1 MGNDD
6 THDDDWERFDYAHWG
21 VTPDA
26 DESSA
31 DGHAPRPAEEQPEHY
46 GDGFLRPALADV
58 DEAAASGAGGAG
70 HWVTQGGVLRWQAD
84 ERNDDDDEEGAA
96 APLREEASSPW
107 AADEVDLPLGAP
119 ATARLRAVRAW
130 LARRRLRETELIGA
144 LLLERRR
151 LTSPAAADDADD
163 ADDADARQMAAR
175 EAPENPHDPLAL
187 ALVEAQAAADE
198 YETLLGLL
206 EETRAHVGPQA
217 ALVEYYL
224 TLTDRLATLAAQPAA
239 PASFAETVLFA
250 EIERQP
256 ATAALT
262 PASHSEWEGRASAA
276 LAARKRVEQV
286 TAAEPEDD

>member
-6 THDDDWERFDYAHWG
+6 THDDRDTFDYARWG
-21 VTPDA
+21 VAPDA
-26 DESSA
+26 DA
-31 DGHAPRPAEEQPEHY
+31 TDGHAPRPSQADPAEQAAHY

-58 DEAAASGAGGAG
+58 DEEATISGGVGGAG
-70 HWVTQGGVLRWQAD
+70 HWVTQGGVLRWQP
-84 ERNDDDDEEGAA
+84 DDSDNGDDESEE
-96 APLREEASSPW
+96 APLRDEAQSPW
-107 AADEVDLPLGAP
+107 AADEIDLPLGAP

-151 LTSPAAADDADD
+151 LAGPTEADEDG
-163 ADDADARQMAAR
+163 ADARP
-175 EAPENPHDPLAL
+175 APPANPHDPLAL
-187 ALVEAQAAADE
+187 ALAEAQAAADE

-206 EETRAHVGPQA
+206 GDTRAHVGPQA

-224 TLTDRLATLAAQPAA
+224 AITDQLAALAAHPAA
-239 PASFAETVLFA
+239 PASFAETTLFA
-250 EIERQP
+250 QIERQP
-256 ATAALT
+256 ATIELT
-262 PASHSEWEGRASAA
+262 PAIQSEWEGRAGAV

>member
-21 VTPDA
+21 IAPDA
-26 DESSA
+26 DESGA
-31 DGHAPRPAEEQPEHY
+31 DGLAQRPAEAQSDHY

-84 ERNDDDDEEGAA
+84 ERDDDDDEGAET
-96 APLREEASSPW
+96 PLREEALSAW

-151 LTSPAAADDADD
+151 LTSPASTDNADD
-163 ADDADARQMAAR
+163 ADDADARQTAAR

-224 TLTDRLATLAAQPAA
+224 ALTDRLATLAAQPAA
-239 PASFAETVLFA
+239 PASFGETVLFA

-256 ATAALT
+256 ATAELT

>member
-6 THDDDWERFDYAHWG
+6 THDDDWERFDDAHWG
-21 VTPDA
+21 VAPDA
-26 DESSA
+26 NESGA
-31 DGHAPRPAEEQPEHY
+31 DGHAQRPAEEHSDHY

-84 ERNDDDDEEGAA
+84 ERDDDDDEGTE
-96 APLREEASSPW
+96 APLREEALSAW

-151 LTSPAAADDADD
+151 LTSPTSTDDD
-163 ADDADARQMAAR
+163 ADDADARPTA

-206 EETRAHVGPQA
+206 DETRSHVGPQA

-224 TLTDRLATLAAQPAA
+224 ALTDRLATLAAQPAA

-256 ATAALT
+256 ASAKLT
-262 PASHSEWEGRASAA
+262 PANHSEWEGRASAA

-286 TAAEPEDD
+286 TTAEPEDD

>member
-1 MGNDD
+1 MGNDN
-6 THDDDWERFDYAHWG
+6 THDDRDTFNNARWG
-21 VTPDA
+21 AAPDA
-26 DESSA
+26 DESGA
-31 DGHAPRPAEEQPEHY
+31 DGHASGHAAEQVDHY

-58 DEAAASGAGGAG
+58 DEEATTGQGGAG

-84 ERNDDDDEEGAA
+84 TSDDDAEGTEV
-96 APLREEASSPW
+96 PLREEALSSW
-107 AADEVDLPLGAP
+107 AADDVDLPLGAP
-119 ATARLRAVRAW
+119 PTARLRAVRAW

-151 LTSPAAADDADD
+151 LASSSDTDESAEDALETLASPPA
-163 ADDADARQMAAR
+163 
-175 EAPENPHDPLAL
+175 NPHDPLAL
-187 ALVEAQAAADE
+187 ALAEAQAAADE

-224 TLTDRLATLAAQPAA
+224 ALTDRLATLASQPAA
-239 PASFAETVLFA
+239 PESFAATTLFA

-256 ATAALT
+256 STVELT
-262 PASHSEWEGRASAA
+262 PALRSEWEGRASAA

-286 TAAEPEDD
+286 TAAEAEDD